1 MINNFC
7 FAKLDIN
14 VARDG
19 SFKGA
24 AKSVYMTL
32 TSHADNNTRKCF
44 LKVKTIAKESGYCE
58 RTVRNAL
65 HKLESWGLI
74 EITEQF
80 IQEGSG
86 RQQINSIYTLIG
98 NEAACYHEYSVGEI
112 PELLDAVIPPCKNCT
127 TPLQKVTGQNESPI
141 NNKDSLT
148 REAEL
153 PELNSEPV
161 NNPETF
167 TPEDAPD
174 IMKSTAEYLLLKTG
188 RKSLTE
194 SEISALRTL
203 SASHYPARIQKEINT
218 ACERF
223 KRKNRPLST
232 LTFNYIAG
240 ALANQ
245 QSRKPAGKS
254 GRPRVKSQAKSMMMT
269 SEEINS
275 RKKIPDEDLD
285 AEFARLEEIMK
296 SPVKAAQSLRRL

>member
-1 MINNFC
+1 MTNNFC

-32 TSHADNNTRKCF
+32 SSHANNNNRQCF

-65 HKLESWGLI
+65 HKLQAWGLI

-80 IQEGSG
+80 INSENG
-86 RQQINSIYTLIG
+86 RQQINSLYTLIG
-98 NEAACYHEYSVGEI
+98 NEAACYHEYAVGEV
-112 PELLDAVIPPCKNCT
+112 PELLDSVIPPCKNCT
-127 TPLQKVTGQNESPI
+127 TPLQKVTGQNESQL

-148 REAEL
+148 REAPL
-153 PELNSEPV
+153 PEKESES
-161 NNPETF
+161 F
-167 TPEDAPD
+167 TPDDAPA

-203 SASHYPARIQKEINT
+203 SASHYPARVQKEIDI

-223 KRKNRPLST
+223 KRKNKPLST

-240 ALANQ
+240 ALAHQ

-254 GRPRVKSQAKSMMMT
+254 GRSRAKSQDKSMMMT
-269 SEEINS
+269 SEELNS

-285 AEFARLEEIMK
+285 AELAKLEEVMK
-296 SPVKAAQSLRRL
+296 SPVKTAQSFRRL

>member
-1 MINNFC
+1 MTSNFC

-24 AKSVYMTL
+24 PKSVYMTL

-80 IQEGSG
+80 IQGENG
-86 RQQINSIYTLIG
+86 RHQINSVYTLIG
-98 NEAACYHEYSVGEI
+98 NEAACYQEYAVGEV
-112 PELLDAVIPPCKNCT
+112 PELLDSVIPPCKNCT
-127 TPLQKVTGQNESPI
+127 TPLQKVTGQNESPL
-141 NNKDSLT
+141 NYKDSLKG
-148 REAEL
+148 EARL
-153 PELNSEPV
+153 PAKNSEPV
-161 NNPETF
+161 NNPEAF
-167 TPEDAPD
+167 TPDDAPA
-174 IMKSTAEYLLLKTG
+174 IMRPTAEYLLLKTG

-203 SASHYPARIQKEINT
+203 SASHYPARVQKEIDT

-223 KRKNRPLST
+223 KRKNKPLST
-232 LTFNYIAG
+232 LTFKD
-240 ALANQ
+240 
-245 QSRKPAGKS
+245 RKS
-254 GRPRVKSQAKSMMMT
+254 V
-269 SEEINS
+269 
-275 RKKIPDEDLD
+275 
-285 AEFARLEEIMK
+285 
-296 SPVKAAQSLRRL
+296 V

>member
-1 MINNFC
+1 MTNNFS

-32 TSHADNNTRKCF
+32 SSHADNNNRKCF

-65 HKLESWGLI
+65 HKLKSWGLI

-80 IQEGSG
+80 INCENG
-86 RQQINSIYTLIG
+86 RQQINSVYTLIG
-98 NEAACYHEYSVGEI
+98 NEAACYQEYAVGEI
-112 PELLDAVIPPCKNCT
+112 PELLDSVIPPCKKCT
-127 TPLQKVTGQNESPI
+127 TPLQKVTGQNESHI
-141 NNKDSLT
+141 NIKDSLT

-153 PELNSEPV
+153 PAKNSEPV
-161 NNPETF
+161 NDPETF

-174 IMKSTAEYLLLKTG
+174 IMKPTAEYLLLKTG
-188 RKSLTE
+188 RKTLTE

-203 SASHYPARIQKEINT
+203 SASHYPARVQKEIDI

-223 KRKNRPLST
+223 KRRNKPLST

-240 ALANQ
+240 ALAHQ

-254 GRPRVKSQAKSMMMT
+254 GRSRAKSQAKSMMMT
-269 SEEINS
+269 SEELNS

-285 AEFARLEEIMK
+285 AELAKLEELMK
-296 SPVKAAQSLRRL
+296 SPVKAAQSLRRY